1 MSSVQVLRWSGAAP
15 PTEAELLGQLTAV
28 GLAPTG
34 WGNSPGDRYD
44 RHSHGYTKILY
55 CVSGSIV
62 FHTDQGDV
70 ELRPGDRL
78 EIAAGTPHAA
88 SVGQDGVR
96 CVEAR
101 G

>member
-15 PTEAELLGQLTAV
+15 PTEAELTGQLTAV
-28 GLAPTG
+28 GLVPTG
-34 WGNSPGDRYD
+34 WGNAPGDRYD
-44 RHSHGYTKILY
+44 RHSHDYTKILY
-55 CVSGSIV
+55 CVAGSIV

-70 ELRPGDRL
+70 ELGPGDRL
-78 EIAAGTPHAA
+78 EIAARTPHAA
-88 SVGQDGVR
+88 SVGPDGVR